1 MDFSAGTR
9 TQFTYDLADRLVS
22 QKEYTGTGQNGG
34 TLRSS
39 TDFTYADKTNYL
51 TNVKHFSPLGTQ
63 NIAYKYG
70 NINNGEMPD
79 QVYSVSWNGVEK
91 VTNKFDSLSRLSKRT
106 VNGLATNY
114 TYKDLEGNKTTTL
127 VKSIETSGIT
137 HTYEYD
143 SLGNITSIYDGS
155 KTTTYKYDAL
165 NQLVRADNPYECKT
179 HIYTYENGNIT
190 EDKVYQYTV
199 GTSEPSDLKYTVK
212 YSYSDKKWADV
223 LTGVE
228 RIFPQDSVNAISL
241 EQEETPEIVTRLL
254 GENAQRYDMESRL
267 SLSNNISA
275 LSNSKNEYYAVTSD
289 EIGNITS
296 YDGLNYTWVGRQ
308 LKSVSP
314 VGNPSVGATYS
325 YNFDGQRIGKNITL
339 DGGEVYD
346 YDYYYNGDILAGY
359 RLVITNADG
368 SSTTHNVAFMYDE
381 NGEAFGFNYN
391 GNDYYYVRNAQN
403 DVIFISNSDN
413 TGVVMYQYDAWGNM
427 TACYDTSDD
436 GMLSIVNPYTYRGY
450 FYEFE
455 TNTYFLKSR
464 YYNPELCRF
473 ISVDGYVQTG
483 QGVLDK
489 NMFAYCLNNP
499 VNRVDS
505 EGSSSV
511 LIALAITVIAIG
523 AIIGGIIGGTSNE
536 DLYKKNFEPNEP
548 ENVSNP
554 STPTSPN
561 IPSSNPN
568 NKKSKKNNMP
578 NNSNNKNN
586 NLNNS
591 LQGNRLSKGQK
602 VRNVFIGATLG
613 LAVGGAAVML
623 AGISITLT
631 VSAGVVAG
639 TTGAQIFAIG
649 ALAFNFEAML
659 CAPFY
664 SVELDPVE
672 WDAKGGM

>member
-1 MDFSAGTR
+1 MDYSVGTR

-22 QKEYTGTGQNGG
+22 QKEYAGTGQNGD

-51 TNVKHFSPLGTQ
+51 TNVKHFSPIGTQ

-114 TYKDLEGNKTTTL
+114 TYKDLEGNQTTTL
-127 VKSIETSGIT
+127 VESINTGGISYVYDYDEVNNIKSVTVGNKKT
-137 HTYEYD
+137 TYEYD
-143 SLGNITSIYDGS
+143 E
-155 KTTTYKYDAL
+155 L
-165 NQLVRADNPYECKT
+165 NQLTRVNDPFENVT
-179 HIYTYENGNIT
+179 HVYTYNNGNI
-190 EDKVYQYTV
+190 VYDLVYEYSVGVLPSYPQSATQYLYENATW
-199 GTSEPSDLKYTVK
+199 SDI
-212 YSYSDKKWADV
+212 
-223 LTGVE
+223 LTGVKKSHFDNGVE
-228 RIFPQDSVNAISL
+228 IIDDRYSIS
-241 EQEETPEIVTRLL
+241 
-254 GENAQRYDMESRL
+254 
-267 SLSNNISA
+267 
-275 LSNSKNEYYAVTSD
+275 SD
-289 EIGNITS
+289 TIGNITNLN
-296 YDGLNYTWVGRQ
+296 GFNYTWVGRQ

-325 YNFDGQRIGKNITL
+325 YNSDGQRIGKNITL

-359 RLVITNADG
+359 RLVITKSDG

-436 GMLSIVNPYTYRGY
+436 GMLSVINPYTYRGY

-473 ISVDGYVQTG
+473 ISADGYVQTG

-489 NMFAYCLNNP
+489 NMFAYCMNNP

-505 EGSSSV
+505 DGSSSV
-511 LIALAITVIAIG
+511 LIALAIT
-523 AIIGGIIGGTSNE
+523 GTQRTV
-536 DLYKKNFEPNEP
+536 PCVP
-548 ENVSNP
+548 E
-554 STPTSPN
+554 
-561 IPSSNPN
+561 
-568 NKKSKKNNMP
+568 K
-578 NNSNNKNN
+578 
-586 NLNNS
+586 
-591 LQGNRLSKGQK
+591 
-602 VRNVFIGATLG
+602 
-613 LAVGGAAVML
+613 
-623 AGISITLT
+623 
-631 VSAGVVAG
+631 
-639 TTGAQIFAIG
+639 
-649 ALAFNFEAML
+649 
-659 CAPFY
+659 
-664 SVELDPVE
+664 
-672 WDAKGGM
+672 

>member
-51 TNVKHFSPLGTQ
+51 TGVKHFSPIGTQ
-63 NIAYKYG
+63 NIAYNYG
-70 NINNGEMPD
+70 NVIIGQMPD

-199 GTSEPSDLKYTVK
+199 GTSEPSDLIYTVK
-212 YSYSDKKWADV
+212 YSYNNKNWADV

-254 GENAQRYDMESRL
+254 GENAQRYDMKSRL

-289 EIGNITS
+289 EIGNITEYNDS
-296 YDGLNYTWVGRQ
+296 IYTWIGRQ
-308 LKSVSP
+308 LQSVS
-314 VGNPSVGATYS
+314 NEDYTSTFS
-325 YNFDGQRIGKNITL
+325 YNSDGQRIGKNITL

-359 RLVITNADG
+359 KLVITKSDG

-450 FYEFE
+450 FYEIE
-455 TNTYFLKSR
+455 TNSYFLKSR

-473 ISVDGYVQTG
+473 ISADS
-483 QGVLDK
+483 VLD
-489 NMFAYCLNNP
+489 NRTVSQTNIFSYCANNP
-499 VNRVDS
+499 VNFIDTN
-505 EGSSSV
+505 GH
-511 LIALAITVIAIG
+511 LIM
-523 AIIGGIIGGTSNE
+523 GI
-536 DLYKKNFEPNEP
+536 L
-548 ENVSNP
+548 
-554 STPTSPN
+554 
-561 IPSSNPN
+561 
-568 NKKSKKNNMP
+568 
-578 NNSNNKNN
+578 
-586 NLNNS
+586 
-591 LQGNRLSKGQK
+591 
-602 VRNVFIGATLG
+602 
-613 LAVGGAAVML
+613 
-623 AGISITLT
+623 
-631 VSAGVVAG
+631 
-639 TTGAQIFAIG
+639 
-649 ALAFNFEAML
+649 
-659 CAPFY
+659 
-664 SVELDPVE
+664 
-672 WDAKGGM
+672 

>member
-1 MDFSAGTR
+1 M
-9 TQFTYDLADRLVS
+9 
-22 QKEYTGTGQNGG
+22 
-34 TLRSS
+34 
-39 TDFTYADKTNYL
+39 
-51 TNVKHFSPLGTQ
+51 
-63 NIAYKYG
+63 
-70 NINNGEMPD
+70 
-79 QVYSVSWNGVEK
+79 
-91 VTNKFDSLSRLSKRT
+91 
-106 VNGLATNY
+106 
-114 TYKDLEGNKTTTL
+114 
-127 VKSIETSGIT
+127 GIT

-155 KTTTYKYDAL
+155 KTTTYKYDEL
-165 NQLVRADNPYECKT
+165 NQLVRADNPYECET

-199 GTSEPSDLKYTVK
+199 STSEPSDLKYTVK
-212 YSYSDKKWADV
+212 YSYSNEKWADV

-308 LKSVSP
+308 LKSVSQ
-314 VGNPSVGATYS
+314 VGNPSVGVTYS
-325 YNFDGQRIGKNITL
+325 YNSDGQRIGKYLVL
-339 DGGEVYD
+339 DGGETYD
-346 YDYYYNGDILAGY
+346 YDYYYNGDILSGY
-359 RLVITNADG
+359 KLVITDDEGQA
-368 SSTTHNVAFMYDE
+368 STHIVTFMYDE

-391 GNDYYYVRNAQN
+391 GNDYYYVRNAQS

-413 TGVVMYQYDAWGNM
+413 TGVVMYQYDAWGNI

-436 GMLSIVNPYTYRGY
+436 GMLSVINPYTYRGY

-473 ISVDGYVQTG
+473 ISADGYVQTG

-505 EGSSSV
+505 DGSSSV
-511 LIALAITVIAIG
+511 LIALAIT
-523 AIIGGIIGGTSNE
+523 GTQRTV
-536 DLYKKNFEPNEP
+536 PCVP
-548 ENVSNP
+548 E
-554 STPTSPN
+554 
-561 IPSSNPN
+561 
-568 NKKSKKNNMP
+568 K
-578 NNSNNKNN
+578 
-586 NLNNS
+586 
-591 LQGNRLSKGQK
+591 
-602 VRNVFIGATLG
+602 
-613 LAVGGAAVML
+613 
-623 AGISITLT
+623 
-631 VSAGVVAG
+631 
-639 TTGAQIFAIG
+639 
-649 ALAFNFEAML
+649 
-659 CAPFY
+659 
-664 SVELDPVE
+664 
-672 WDAKGGM
+672 

>member
-79 QVYSVSWNGVEK
+79 QVYSVTWNGVEK
-91 VTNKFDSLSRLSKRT
+91 VTNNFDSLSRLSKRT

-114 TYKDLEGNKTTTL
+114 TYKDLEGNQTTTL
-127 VKSIETSGIT
+127 VKSIETVGIT

-155 KTTTYKYDAL
+155 KTTTYKYDEL

-190 EDKVYQYTV
+190 EDKVYEYTTGNLPEYPESKTQYLYENATW
-199 GTSEPSDLKYTVK
+199 SDI
-212 YSYSDKKWADV
+212 
-223 LTGVE
+223 LTGVKKSHFDNGVE
-228 RIFPQDSVNAISL
+228 IIDDRYSIS
-241 EQEETPEIVTRLL
+241 
-254 GENAQRYDMESRL
+254 
-267 SLSNNISA
+267 
-275 LSNSKNEYYAVTSD
+275 SD
-289 EIGNITS
+289 TIGNITN
-296 YDGLNYTWVGRQ
+296 LNGSEYSWLGRQ
-308 LKSVSP
+308 LQSVS
-314 VGNPSVGATYS
+314 NSDNSNTTYS
-325 YNFDGQRIGKNITL
+325 YNADGQRIAKVVNSANGDEYNY
-339 DGGEVYD
+339 G
-346 YDYYYNGDILAGY
+346 YYYNGDILAGY
-359 RLVITNADG
+359 KLVITKSDG

-436 GMLSIVNPYTYRGY
+436 GMLSIVNPYAYRGY
-450 FYEFE
+450 FYEIE

-473 ISVDGYVQTG
+473 ISADGYVQTG
-483 QGVLDK
+483 QGLLDK
-489 NMFAYCLNNP
+489 NMFAYCGNNP
-499 VNRVDS
+499 VNRVDETGYGWRDIWNGIKS
-505 EGSSSV
+505 FLSSIFGWSSS
-511 LIALAITVIAIG
+511 IET
-523 AIIGGIIGGTSNE
+523 TSNE
-536 DLYKKNFEPNEP
+536 NCVPFLPEPLPVTLEMTEKQTVTKPKSGDSSKPITAFLKTNTKHPIKSSTVGIKVNIAKLSFTTDLGLDNFGSSVSCTIGDTTYGFRKRGDITRLKIGYEFSAETQIG
-548 ENVSNP
+548 EDVKDGVYTNVSL
-554 STPTSPN
+554 SGWFLLMAYAYATTGSPA
-561 IPSSNPN
+561 PSS
-568 NKKSKKNNMP
+568 
-578 NNSNNKNN
+578 
-586 NLNNS
+586 
-591 LQGNRLSKGQK
+591 Q
-602 VRNVFIGATLG
+602 
-613 LAVGGAAVML
+613 
-623 AGISITLT
+623 
-631 VSAGVVAG
+631 
-639 TTGAQIFAIG
+639 
-649 ALAFNFEAML
+649 
-659 CAPFY
+659 Y
-664 SVELDPVE
+664 SY
-672 WDAKGGM
+672 AN